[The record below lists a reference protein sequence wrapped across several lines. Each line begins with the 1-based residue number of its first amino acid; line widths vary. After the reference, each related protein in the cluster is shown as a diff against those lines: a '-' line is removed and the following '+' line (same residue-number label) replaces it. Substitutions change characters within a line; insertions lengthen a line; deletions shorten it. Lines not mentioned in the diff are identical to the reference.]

1 MSYAS
6 ETKRILT
13 PHEAADSVKAS
24 TDVIRIL
31 ENCTLIRLGALVT
44 VIADGI
50 MTIAVTQETKPG
62 GTGGTA
68 LDSVI
73 IPDTTAVGKIV
84 YATLN
89 PPVALLAGQ
98 ELLLTNS
105 SSGTSSAWKLFAVV
119 VPNEEP
125 PANVSSMV
133 ESA

>member
-13 PHEAADSVKAS
+13 PNDYSDSIKNT

-68 LDSVI
+68 IDSVI

-84 YATLN
+84 YADVT
-89 PPVALLAGQ
+89 PTALLAGQ

-105 SSGTSSAWKLFAVV
+105 NTGTSSAWKLFAVV

-125 PANVSSMV
+125 PANVASMV